1 MLLRRFCLLGKKRTN
16 KLNKEN
22 AKGYTEYQK
31 KVIRNFYDNKDLRLV
46 QKLGELVSNLYI
58 EISEKKKETGWKK
71 IKKMLTDLKVH
82 PGEVEYLTKDKD
94 LSLISKKL
102 DEVF

>member
-1 MLLRRFCLLGKKRTN
+1 MNKKNTN
-16 KLNKEN
+16 
-22 AKGYTEYQK
+22 GYSQYQK

-46 QKLGELVSNLYI
+46 QKLGELVSNLYV
-58 EISEKKKETGWKK
+58 ETSEKKKETGWKK

-82 PGEVEYLTKDKD
+82 PGEVEYLTKDKN

-102 DEVF
+102 DEIF

>member
-1 MLLRRFCLLGKKRTN
+1 M
-16 KLNKEN
+16 NKEDS
-22 AKGYTEYQK
+22 KGYTEYQK
-31 KVIRNFYDNKDLRLV
+31 KVIKNFYDNKNLRLV
-46 QKLGELVSNLYI
+46 QKLGELVSNLYL
-58 EISEKKKETGWKK
+58 ETSEKKIETGWKK

-82 PGEVEYLTKDKD
+82 PGEVEYLTKDKN

>member
-1 MLLRRFCLLGKKRTN
+1 MNT
-16 KLNKEN
+16 EN
-22 AKGYTEYQK
+22 EKGYTHYQK

-46 QKLGELVSNLYI
+46 QKLGELVSNLYL
-58 EISEKKKETGWKK
+58 ETNEKKKETGWKK

-82 PGEVEYLTKDKD
+82 PGEVEFLTKDKT

-102 DEVF
+102 DEIF

>member
-1 MLLRRFCLLGKKRTN
+1 MN
-16 KLNKEN
+16 QEN
-22 AKGYTEYQK
+22 AKGYSQYQK
-31 KVIRNFYDNKDLRLV
+31 KVIKSFYDNKEIRLV

-58 EISEKKKETGWKK
+58 ETSEKKKETGWKR
-71 IKKMLTDLKVH
+71 IRKMLTDLKVH

-94 LSLISKKL
+94 LSMISKKL

>member
-1 MLLRRFCLLGKKRTN
+1 M
-16 KLNKEN
+16 NKEN
-22 AKGYTEYQK
+22 SKGYTQYQK

-58 EISEKKKETGWKK
+58 ETNEKKIETGWKK

-82 PGEVEYLTKDKD
+82 PGEVEYLTKDKN
-94 LSLISKKL
+94 LSMISKKL